1 MCAIYTP
8 TEGCQAEIRRQMKK
22 NKAISVRVPDPVK
35 KAAVAAAKADNR
47 SLASFVEKILLD
59 RLQELGW
66 LK

>member
-1 MCAIYTP
+1 
-8 TEGCQAEIRRQMKK
+8 MKK